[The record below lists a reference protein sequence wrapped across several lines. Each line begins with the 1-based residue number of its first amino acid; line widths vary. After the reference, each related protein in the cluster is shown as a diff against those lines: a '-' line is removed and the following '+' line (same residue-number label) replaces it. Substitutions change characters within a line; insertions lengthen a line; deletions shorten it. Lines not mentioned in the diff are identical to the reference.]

1 MPESI
6 QRNRGRP
13 SNYKLDRGGVPAE
26 SGPFI
31 AEVRN
36 NNDPTRSGRLQV
48 FIEEF
53 GGDDK
58 NDTTQWR
65 TVSYLSPF
73 YGITQKSGSNDGLG
87 DYVGNR
93 HSYGM
98 WFTPPDIG
106 TKVLCFFAN
115 GDPNRGYYV
124 GCIPEPGLTHMVP
137 AIGASENLKKNNQA
151 QNNFLKNAT
160 RLPVTEINN
169 ENKEISE
176 DPRFFDNDKPVH
188 SYVAGVMFQQGL
200 SDDRVRGP
208 IGSTSQRESPSAVYG
223 ISTPGR
229 AIYQGGLSEKDI
241 TNRLASGSVR
251 PDQVKVI
258 GRRGGHSFV
267 MDDGDI
273 DGNDQ
278 LVRIRSSKGHQ
289 ILFSD
294 DGDCI
299 HVIHANGQS
308 WVELGKEGTVD
319 VFSTNSINMRTQ
331 GNINFH
337 ADKSINLYGKES
349 VNIVSKKLIQIES
362 DENTNIITQDQ
373 TKIHSKGSIGVLSN
387 ASFSLKAEGNIT
399 QSSSGNTSLTASRID
414 LNGGAQASVSPP
426 NRLKKTKLPDVE
438 WDATSGWKV
447 VQDKIESIADRI
459 PTHEPYPVH
468 NQGVDAPVSLA
479 TASAPPPR
487 PSPALQS
494 NLDSAAS
501 RRAQNPIDVDEF
513 VNQPK
518 ATQEIGPLNT
528 DQVTAIMAQRAK
540 DVGQSFSEISLANGI
555 GKFGFTADQL
565 ENLGYLKPGVTD
577 LLSADDDLSEL
588 LQNPEFWSGD
598 DGISSISDLL
608 DSELIQDKIEQS
620 LLNEQFNELSAR
632 GIIDQ
637 LPDQETIAGF
647 LQSSAQ
653 FGVGTVSDWAQ
664 GKLGETSDIAGQLT
678 SQIENSIKQA
688 QYAITFVKEKLPETL
703 SVAKETVGFTK
714 LVKRDAL
721 DSSVSEILGNDKIP
735 NIQY

>member
-1 MPESI
+1 MAESI

-13 SNYKLDRGGVPAE
+13 ANYKLDRGGVSAE

-53 GGDDK
+53 CGNDK
-58 NDTTQWR
+58 NDSTQWR
-65 TVSYLSPF
+65 TVNYLPPF
-73 YGITQKSGSNDGLG
+73 YGITQKSGSSDGVG

-151 QNNFLKNAT
+151 QENFLKNAS

-169 ENKEISE
+169 ENEEISE

-188 SYVAGVMFQQGL
+188 SYVAGVMFQQGII
-200 SDDRVRGP
+200 DDRVRGP

-241 TNRLASGSVR
+241 TSRLSSDSVR

-278 LVRIRSSKGHQ
+278 LIRIRSSKGHQ

-299 HVIHANGQS
+299 HIIHANGQS

-362 DENTNIITQDQ
+362 DESANIISQDQ
-373 TKIHSKGSIGVLSN
+373 TKIHSKGSLGILTNSN
-387 ASFSLKAEGNIT
+387 FSLKAEGNIT
-399 QSSSGNTSLTASRID
+399 QSSSGNTSITGSRID
-414 LNGGAQASVSPP
+414 LNGGSQASVTPP
-426 NRLKKTKLPDVE
+426 QRVKKTKLSDVE
-438 WDATSGWKV
+438 WDSAQGWKV
-447 VQDKIESIADRI
+447 VSDKIESIADRI

-479 TASAPPPR
+479 TTAPPPPR

-494 NLDSAAS
+494 NIESASS
-501 RRAQNPIDVDEF
+501 RRAQNPIDVDDF

-518 ATQEIGPLNT
+518 ATQEIGLLDT

-540 DVGQSFSEISLANGI
+540 DVGQNFNEISIDNGI
-555 GKFGFTADQL
+555 GKFGFTPDQL
-565 ENLGYLKPGVTD
+565 EDLGYLKPGTVD
-577 LLSADDDLSEL
+577 FLLPSDDLSEV
-588 LQNPEFWSGD
+588 LQNLDFWSEI

-608 DSELIQDKIEQS
+608 ESESIQDKIEQS
-620 LLNEQFNELSAR
+620 LLSAQYAELDTR
-632 GIIDQ
+632 GIIEQ

-647 LQSSAQ
+647 LQSASQ
-653 FGVGTVSDWAQ
+653 FGAGVVSDWAE
-664 GKLGETSDIAGQLT
+664 GKLIDTSEISSQLT
-678 SQIENSIKQA
+678 SQIENTVKQA
-688 QYAITFVKEKLPETL
+688 QYAVLFVKEKLPETL
-703 SVAKETVGFTK
+703 AIAREKPGFTR

-721 DSSVSEILGNDKIP
+721 DSSVTDILGNDKIP
-735 NIQY
+735 KIDY